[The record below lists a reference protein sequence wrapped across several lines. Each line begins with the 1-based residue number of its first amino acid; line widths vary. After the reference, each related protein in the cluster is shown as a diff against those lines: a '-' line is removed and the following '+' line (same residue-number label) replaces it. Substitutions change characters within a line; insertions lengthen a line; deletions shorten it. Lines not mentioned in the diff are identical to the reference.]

1 MWLCILYSVGS
12 KKRLK
17 RMFWGAHTTHMLTRT
32 HLEKEVHTGLP
43 ISRRPMQC
51 CVIAGKT
58 KKPRTPWPDLHW
70 LELLLCVLVYV
81 DLRKKKYSSA
91 WLLLL
96 PQHIVCC
103 VIVCVGSW
111 ALSLSSFSP
120 VSLSSFSLSLSI
132 LDTRGVGRGLQSF
145 LINAWL
151 WFQGGWGIDLTCPIA

>member
-1 MWLCILYSVGS
+1 
-12 KKRLK
+12 
-17 RMFWGAHTTHMLTRT
+17 MLTCT
-32 HLEKEVHTGLP
+32 HTWRKRCTQGCLSLGAQCNAVSSQERPK
-43 ISRRPMQC
+43 SRAPHDQTS
-51 CVIAGKT
+51 I
-58 KKPRTPWPDLHW
+58 DLRFCSVFW
-70 LELLLCVLVYV
+70 FMWILLCVLVYV

-91 WLLLL
+91 WLLLV
-96 PQHIVCC
+96 QHIVCC

-151 WFQGGWGIDLTCPIA
+151 WFQGDGVLTWHAYCLGICNQGLFWFGRV